1 MAMARGPVL
10 LPQGM
15 SISEDVTLGVLVRG
29 VPVSIIDQVLRET
42 NRQSVRERALPAR
55 FMVYFVMAMTLFF
68 QDSYLEVQRKLFAA
82 LRWLSLAEWIE
93 VGAGKSAITT
103 ARRRLG
109 REPLQRLFER
119 VARPIAGARTR
130 GAWYRGRRLGRHD
143 GRSGRRAGDRG
154 RVRPAA
160 RGPVRRCACSP

>member
-29 VPVSIIDQVLRET
+29 VPVSIIDQVLCET

-68 QDSYLEVQRKLFAA
+68 QASYLLPGLLPGGAAQAVRRAA
-82 LRWLSLAEWIE
+82 LALA
-93 VGAGKSAITT
+93 
-103 ARRRLG
+103 G
-109 REPLQRLFER
+109 R
-119 VARPIAGARTR
+119 V
-130 GAWYRGRRLGRHD
+130 
-143 GRSGRRAGDRG
+143 DRG
-154 RVRPAA
+154 RGRQE
-160 RGPVRRCACSP
+160 RDHDG

>member
-68 QDSYLEVQRKLFAA
+68 QD
-82 LRWLSLAEWIE
+82 
-93 VGAGKSAITT
+93 
-103 ARRRLG
+103 
-109 REPLQRLFER
+109 P
-119 VARPIAGARTR
+119 
-130 GAWYRGRRLGRHD
+130 
-143 GRSGRRAGDRG
+143 
-154 RVRPAA
+154 
-160 RGPVRRCACSP
+160 

>member
-68 QDSYLEVQRKLFAA
+68 QASYLEVQRKLFAA
-82 LRWLSLAEWIE
+82 LRWLSLVDRGRGRQERDHDGPPAARPGTAAA
-93 VGAGKSAITT
+93 VVRTGRPADRRHADPRCVVPAASPGT
-103 ARRRLG
+103 ARRAIWPTSR
-109 REPLQRLFER
+109 RS
-119 VARPIAGARTR
+119 RP
-130 GAWYRGRRLGRHD
+130 W
-143 GRSGRRAGDRG
+143 
-154 RVRPAA
+154 PAA